1 MSKIFTSLN
10 SLYLNDTVSKRGE
23 LTILYHGSRAKSIK
37 NINRE
42 GFDINAKSNF
52 GKTYGDG
59 FYFSPDLYRAAAYSK
74 NTKSSDDQS
83 ILVLRAYVK
92 LNAWKLKR
100 YYDVN
105 KRCDRREITKL
116 REYVIKLGYNSFET
130 YNKDPKNKDTEI
142 VMFYKFKSDI
152 KKTDIIKVPKNI
164 INLESKVVKSIKSN
178 ITKKESNNKFGLFES
193 DSDEDD

>member
-1 MSKIFTSLN
+1 MSKISTSLN
-10 SLYLNDTVSKRGE
+10 DTDSERGK
-23 LTILYHGSRAKSIK
+23 LTILYHGSRAKAIK

-59 FYFSPDLYRAAAYSK
+59 FYFSPDLHCAAAYSK
-74 NTKSSDDQS
+74 NTKSSDESEKS
-83 ILVLRAYVK
+83 ILVLRAYVN

-100 YYDVN
+100 HYDVN
-105 KRCDRREITKL
+105 KRCDRREIRKL

-130 YNKDPKNKDTEI
+130 YNKDSKNKDTEI

-152 KKTDIIKVPKNI
+152 KKTDIIKVPKII
-164 INLESKVVKSIKSN
+164 INLESKVVKSIKLN
-178 ITKKESNNKFGLFES
+178 IPKKESNNKFGLFES
-193 DSDEDD
+193 DSDDD